1 MKIIR
6 YTLTSG
12 NARCDV
18 CMLPL
23 ADDDGNPHLRLNAK
37 SLSSGEYRLLG
48 QIVATMVAQRGP
60 MPTIFDRSSVNY
72 MMALHD
78 DAEFSMDDLPPPP
91 EQKRIVDEVCN
102 VCFLFDLVF

>member
-78 DAEFSMDDLPPPP
+78 DAEISVDDLPP
-91 EQKRIVDEVCN
+91 EQKRIVDEVCYA
-102 VCFLFDLVF
+102 CFLFDLVF